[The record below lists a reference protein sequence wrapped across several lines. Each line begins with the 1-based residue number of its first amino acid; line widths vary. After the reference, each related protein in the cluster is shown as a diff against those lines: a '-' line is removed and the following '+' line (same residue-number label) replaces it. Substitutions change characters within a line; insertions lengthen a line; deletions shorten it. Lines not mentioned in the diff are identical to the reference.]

1 MFFLKKPS
9 LVVLLSF
16 KFAAQVD
23 LIGAKTDLPS
33 ITDGGLSDTFLAAQF
48 HFHWGSVDTQGSEHT
63 IDGNKYSMEV
73 NVSYL
78 KHSIHSGT
86 EAFPLRVRH

>member
-1 MFFLKKPS
+1 M
-9 LVVLLSF
+9 
-16 KFAAQVD
+16 D

-33 ITDGGLSDTFLAAQF
+33 ITGGGLSGTFLAAQF

-63 IDGNKYSMEV
+63 IAGYQYSMEV
-73 NVSYL
+73 NISYL
-78 KHSIHSGT
+78 KHSIASMS